1 MRRNVRTDSKPQHT
15 FPKMKMTKAL
25 LLIVTL
31 SLAITRITI
40 AFSPPITEQQVI
52 GEWRTCGSAGKCTV
66 YTFHADHAWSSK
78 STDGTMSSGKW
89 SISGNRLL
97 LHFAASTAHPRA
109 AGMTTPLIVTDIS
122 PKNMHT
128 KSLKGDTQKHLWERI
143 R

>member
-1 MRRNVRTDSKPQHT
+1 MANLWLCG
-15 FPKMKMTKAL
+15 KMHCL
-25 LLIVTL
+25 HV
-31 SLAITRITI
+31 
-40 AFSPPITEQQVI
+40 
-52 GEWRTCGSAGKCTV
+52 
-66 YTFHADHAWSSK
+66 HADHTWSSK
-78 STDGTMSSGKW
+78 STDGIVSSGKW

-128 KSLKGDTQKHLWERI
+128 KSLKGDTRKDLWERI

>member
-1 MRRNVRTDSKPQHT
+1 MANLWLCGKMHGLHVSCRPYMVEQINRR
-15 FPKMKMTKAL
+15 
-25 LLIVTL
+25 
-31 SLAITRITI
+31 
-40 AFSPPITEQQVI
+40 
-52 GEWRTCGSAGKCTV
+52 
-66 YTFHADHAWSSK
+66 
-78 STDGTMSSGKW
+78 TMSSGKW

-128 KSLKGDTQKHLWERI
+128 QFLKGDTRKHLWERI